1 MTQPWKD
8 FREVQKTNVEGGGM
22 SSDDEETEDTVF
34 SRLELD
40 TEDCNVRQDVNIGHL
55 ALNGSVYR
63 HQACTYSI
71 DVQDEPE
78 KVRMDTLFHCV
89 LAALAIPTSYV
100 MSFMCLAGT
109 QLPSLAFFAHSAS
122 LPRSSAGELAG
133 GGKSRSRCR
142 LPHL

>member
-8 FREVQKTNVEGGGM
+8 FREVQKINVEGGGM
-22 SSDDEETEDTVF
+22 ISADEETEDTVF

-71 DVQDEPE
+71 DVQDEP
-78 KVRMDTLFHCV
+78 
-89 LAALAIPTSYV
+89 
-100 MSFMCLAGT
+100 
-109 QLPSLAFFAHSAS
+109 
-122 LPRSSAGELAG
+122 
-133 GGKSRSRCR
+133 
-142 LPHL
+142 